1 MTHAEIPRKHTLWFQ
16 MPGPLWLSHYPERE
30 FYFFPKVIF
39 FFYFFMNEI
48 LPLQLLFSQGLFHS
62 VVAQFP
68 FIAHTMSVLITIK
81 TGNTLIKSFTIL
93 DKLRK

>member
-1 MTHAEIPRKHTLWFQ
+1 MLKSLGNMLLLWSQ
-16 MPGPLWLSHYPERE
+16 MPGPLWLSHYPELE
-30 FYFFPKVIF
+30 FYFFPKLIF
-39 FFYFFMNEI
+39 FSFFMNEI

-68 FIAHTMSVLITIK
+68 FIARTMTVLITIK
-81 TGNTLIKSFTIL
+81 TGNALIKSFTIL